1 MAAPAAVPRPA
12 AGGGGG
18 GDARSALLDGIQGFK
33 KGGLKK
39 TQTKEGPKI
48 GPSGYSGS
56 SSGSARAATPD
67 SSAEQSPSRPPMGG
81 GHDNMMAMISGYS
94 KWP

>member
-1 MAAPAAVPRPA
+1 MDNEKCMAIASKKARAKAAEVSKGRK
-12 AGGGGG
+12 
-18 GDARSALLDGIQGFK
+18 K

-39 TQTKEGPKI
+39 TQTREGPKI

-67 SSAEQSPSRPPMGG
+67 SSASV
-81 GHDNMMAMISGYS
+81 ISS
-94 KWP
+94 W